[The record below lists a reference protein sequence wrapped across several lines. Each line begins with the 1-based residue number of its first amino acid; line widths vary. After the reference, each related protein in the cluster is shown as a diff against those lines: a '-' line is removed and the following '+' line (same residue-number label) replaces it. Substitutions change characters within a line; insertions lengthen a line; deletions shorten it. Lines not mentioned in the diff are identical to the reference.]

1 MHSLEWMLHSLTVLF
16 EAEDMTV
23 YFYML
28 QISVPGDDRK
38 ISTHPVFTE
47 QLLH

>member
-1 MHSLEWMLHSLTVLF
+1 MHSLEWILRSLTMLF
-16 EAEDMTV
+16 QAEDVTV
-23 YFYML
+23 YFYTL